1 MSFLTDVSLVREFQ
15 SYSQCGRMTH
25 KCGYWDLVC
34 CKLFN
39 SVKFSIVFSHKL
51 VFMFVMCKVLLN
63 FIQNLWIF

>member
-1 MSFLTDVSLVREFQ
+1 
-15 SYSQCGRMTH
+15 MTQ

-39 SVKFSIVFSHKL
+39 SVKFSIVFSQKL

-63 FIQNLWIF
+63 FIQNL